1 MRHKSKFILIP
12 LAAIAFLAVIGY
24 VVMQL
29 WNNLMPAI
37 LHTGTITYVQALG
50 LFILCKILF
59 GFHKPGGGKFGGGAP
74 WMRGRMEERFKNMS
88 PEERMK
94 FKENWGD
101 KCGWGRNRRG
111 ERDPFTRD
119 RFNTEK
125 ETPANEA

>member
-12 LAAIAFLAVIGY
+12 LAAIAFIALIGF

-37 LHTGTITYVQALG
+37 FHTGTITYYQALG

-59 GFHKPGGGKFGGGAP
+59 GFHKPGGKFGGGAP

-88 PEERMK
+88 PEEREK
-94 FKENWGD
+94 FKEKWSD
-101 KCGWGRNRRG
+101 KCGWGRHRG
-111 ERDPFTRD
+111 EGRGPFD
-119 RFNTEK
+119 RGRFDTEK
-125 ETPANEA
+125 ETPAKEA